1 MGQHLCLLLV
11 AMVTISFFES
21 ANSLRI
27 WSRKL
32 TQMGSLVVA
41 MSMWQPPVMAAA
53 NDLAQSGTGNI
64 NSDLEAMKV
73 VEDLRRNGGNEV
85 SANVPTRTT
94 RVALDPKDSVI
105 SSDDSIAMQT
115 MKLIPSY
122 KYFKAIS
129 KEYSS
134 RSTDYEEGKENL
146 FAPFQ

>member
-1 MGQHLCLLLV
+1 
-11 AMVTISFFES
+11 
-21 ANSLRI
+21 
-27 WSRKL
+27 
-32 TQMGSLVVA
+32 
-41 MSMWQPPVMAAA
+41 MAAA